1 MTQPQQPL
9 GLPIGKL
16 PGWHIAMG
24 LSGWVLY
31 LFVPHTLILVLAIF
45 LSILAVPRFIRGPWE
60 KADAR
65 ITARLNQP
73 QRPSKRV
80 AHIMLDTETLLWE
93 AADHPISLLGW
104 YLCWILATVAAWAL
118 LVYVAWGQWF
128 LWTVLTLWV
137 LCMLWVLLKT
147 IVQRRNRLCL
157 TDKRVLVIY
166 GLFTTNHEMMPLG
179 KMTNEQLEIPW
190 HSNLLS
196 WLRIISTQY
205 GTIKPDSA
213 GEEGRLGHVKFIRYA
228 IQVNRIVMERALG

>member
-1 MTQPQQPL
+1 MTQPPQPPAPS
-9 GLPIGKL
+9 GFSI

-24 LSGWVLY
+24 LSGWILY
-31 LFVPHTLILVLAIF
+31 LFATHPVTLVLAII
-45 LSILAVPRFIRGPWE
+45 LSLLAVPRFIRGPWE
-60 KADAR
+60 KADKR
-65 ITARLNQP
+65 ITERLNQP
-73 QRPSKRV
+73 QAPTKRV
-80 AHIMLDTETLLWE
+80 AHIMLHTEKLLWE

-104 YLCWILATVAAWAL
+104 YLCWALATVGAWAL
-118 LVYVAWGQWF
+118 LVYVTWGQWF
-128 LWTVLTLWV
+128 LWTVLILWI
-137 LCMLWVLLKT
+137 LIMLWVLLKT
-147 IVQRRNRLCL
+147 IIQRRNRLCL

-166 GLFTTNHEMMPLG
+166 GLFTTNHEMMPLS

-205 GTIKPDSA
+205 GTMKPDSA